1 MKTSVKQLHAL
12 IDELNDAGQ
21 AEMLTALQLIMTKV
35 ARDSADDGDLNLD
48 EDDKPARKAKAKKGK
63 GAGKVDEDDDDD
75 LGGLDDTDPDA
86 EDDADDA
93 EGDLGDLDDLDV
105 DDEDDKPAKKSKR
118 GAKEAPAK
126 SSKRRRGKAVEEP
139 EEEEAEGLAGIE
151 LGDDFDDFLDEVD
164 EVEDI
169 EVEGGAGVRELSKTL
184 QDEFGLNPNELEL
197 DLDKKLKGRDLRV
210 AKTQAL
216 GEWVARM
223 EHIRDQLV
231 EAGEE
236 RIEEIAEER
245 EVDLSDIKGRGKAK
259 LAAMACAIIEDVYGP
274 EAD

>member
-35 ARDSADDGDLNLD
+35 ARDSADDGDLNLED
-48 EDDKPARKAKAKKGK
+48 DDKPARKAKGKKGK
-63 GAGKVDEDDDDD
+63 AKATDDDDD
-75 LGGLDDTDPDA
+75 LGDLDDSDPDA
-86 EDDADDA
+86 DEGGEDDA

-105 DDEDDKPAKKSKR
+105 DDEDAKPAKKSKR
-118 GAKEAPAK
+118 GAKEAPTKA
-126 SSKRRRGKAVEEP
+126 SKRRRGKAVEEP
-139 EEEEAEGLAGIE
+139 EEEEAEGLASIE
-151 LGDDFDDFLDEVD
+151 LGDDFDDFLDAVD

-245 EVDLSDIKGRGKAK
+245 ELDLDGIKGRGKAK

-274 EAD
+274 DED